1 MIEPLENGQFRVTA
15 PGFDVTVPTR
25 EGAENLHRSLEPR
38 GGRAR
43 ARAQRQR
50 AKQRRLYKKENIT
63 RAQRVNE
70 LLGYPK
76 TQGDGEQAVI
86 DLLAD
91 IRHWCDEE
99 HAPFAELNRIAHMHY
114 TAEVVQARTGA

>member
-15 PGFDVTVPTR
+15 PGFDVTAPTR

-38 GGRAR
+38 GRR

-63 RAQRVNE
+63 RITDNREAQ
-70 LLGYPK
+70 P
-76 TQGDGEQAVI
+76 
-86 DLLAD
+86 
-91 IRHWCDEE
+91 
-99 HAPFAELNRIAHMHY
+99 
-114 TAEVVQARTGA
+114 